1 MKKLIT
7 VVVILGGLGAV
18 LGGLYLVKKQQ
29 FAAMAEAGANA
40 PLMTVTVN
48 THVVAPQEWERRL
61 HAVGTVTAVQGV
73 VVRNEFPGLVTRIAF
88 ESGDA
93 VQRGDVL
100 VELDASIEKAQLEAA
115 EAALELAE
123 ISLKRTAGLREQNTV
138 PQSELDRAVA
148 EAKQARAALSNIEAV
163 VAKMTIRAPFDGV
176 LGIRQVD
183 EGDYITGGAPLV
195 TLRNHAQVY
204 VDFSLPQRDI
214 PVLERGMIV
223 RAHASGILDKPVV
236 GSLTSRSAEVERGS
250 RNIGLRALFDN
261 PDGNLVTG
269 MFVDVDVVLPT
280 EPPVLAIPQTAVKF
294 APFGNSVFVLKRAP
308 EPTDEEKAI
317 AAKTG
322 MPLIPAGTP
331 VVEQRFVRLGRS
343 RGDFV
348 EVIEGVAEGEEI
360 VATGVFQLANKTPV
374 TVNNSI
380 QLEYSTEP
388 QPDNA

>member
-7 VVVILGGLGAV
+7 VLVILGGLGAV
-18 LGGLYLVKKQQ
+18 FGGLFLIKKQQ

-48 THVVAPQEWERRL
+48 THVVGSQEWERRL

-93 VQRGDVL
+93 VRRGDIL
-100 VELDASIEKAQLEAA
+100 VELDTSIERAQLEAT

-123 ISLKRTAGLREQNTV
+123 INLERTKGLREQNSV
-138 PQSELDRAVA
+138 PQSELDRSVA

-163 VAKMTIRAPFDGV
+163 IAKMTIRAPFDGV
-176 LGIRQVD
+176 LGIRQID
-183 EGDYITGGAPLV
+183 EGDYITGGASLV
-195 TLRNHAQVY
+195 TLRNHEQVY
-204 VDFSLPQRDI
+204 VDFSLPQQNI
-214 PVLERGMIV
+214 PFLERGMTV
-223 RAHASGILDKPVV
+223 RARAAGILERPAV
-236 GSLTSRSAEVERGS
+236 GSLTSRNAEVERGS

-261 PDGNLVTG
+261 PEGHLVTG

-280 EPPVLAIPQTAVKF
+280 EPPVLAVPQTAVKF
-294 APFGNSVFVLKRAP
+294 APFGNSVFVMTKAP
-308 EPTDEEKAI
+308 EPTEEQKAMSGE
-317 AAKTG
+317 TG

-331 VVEQRFVRLGRS
+331 MVEQRFVRLGRN

-348 EVIEGVAEGEEI
+348 EVIEGLAEGEEI

-374 TVNNSI
+374 TVNNDI

-388 QPDNA
+388 EPDNA